1 MAQLAVNT
9 SSFHLKRSAYWRAM
23 VLGVLILSSLFL
35 CCILALGTS
44 LWLWRTYAHN
54 FTPYLKWQ
62 DALVALLSFIAFL
75 SLGGKILVARF
86 LYAVHC
92 GYTRGMV
99 TLTGSNALTVCDL
112 SPLNLASVFWMMHS
126 SFWCFVAAL
135 LGLSPAILIGWTVHL
150 AHPVWSVVATGVA
163 ILLSIAGL
171 VVSVVALVFILVGCF
186 GAVSFTRKLGAP
198 QLYQL
203 SHQTVLRI
211 DDFVLTIIHP
221 GAPETMVDLSLLAKD
236 DQHKLL
242 ALLHDHWINAEQ
254 VWNPTLG
261 EEIAA
266 ALREAEERSL
276 VLV

>member
-1 MAQLAVNT
+1 M
-9 SSFHLKRSAYWRAM
+9 
-23 VLGVLILSSLFL
+23 
-35 CCILALGTS
+35 
-44 LWLWRTYAHN
+44 
-54 FTPYLKWQ
+54 
-62 DALVALLSFIAFL
+62 VALLSFIAFL

-221 GAPETMVDLSLLAKD
+221 VAPERWLTSVYWLKMTNTNCSRFCMIIGSMLNRSGIPRSAKRLPLLCAKLKRGALYWCKSLGI
-236 DQHKLL
+236 Q
-242 ALLHDHWINAEQ
+242 
-254 VWNPTLG
+254 
-261 EEIAA
+261 
-266 ALREAEERSL
+266 
-276 VLV
+276 